1 MALMEVKVPDIGD
14 FEAVEVIE
22 VLVKPG
28 DAIKAEQSLVTVESD
43 KASMEIP
50 SSHAGV
56 VKELKVKLGD
66 KVSEGTVV
74 LVIEAADAAASTP
87 APAPAPAV
95 ASVPPAAPMA
105 APAAAGP
112 VEVVVPDIGD
122 FDAVEVIELLV
133 KPGDVVKAEQSLI
146 TVESDKASMEIPSSH
161 AGTVER
167 LLVKLGDKVSKG
179 TPVVVLQG
187 AGGAPAAAKAA
198 DVAPAAAAAPAS
210 PLASQPVER
219 TAPTAALP
227 AHEPTAPQGHL
238 PHASPSVRRFAR
250 ELGVPLAEVRGSGLK
265 GRITLEDV
273 QGFVKGVMSGETRTA
288 QAAKA
293 PAAGGG
299 AGLDLLPWPKV
310 DFAKFGAVERKDL
323 SRIKKISGANLHRN
337 WVVIPHVTNHDD
349 ADITELEA
357 FRVQLNK
364 ENEKSGVKVTML
376 AFLIKACV
384 AALKKF
390 PEFNASLDGEQIVLK
405 QYFHIGFAADTPN
418 GLVVPVIKDADKKGV
433 LQISQEMSELAKKA
447 RDGKLGPADM
457 SGGCFSISSL
467 GGIGGRYFTPIIN
480 APEVSIL
487 GVCKS
492 STEPRWDG
500 KAFQPRLILPLSLSW
515 DHRVIDG
522 AAAARFNAYLG
533 QILADFRRVLL

>member
-105 APAAAGP
+105 ASVAAGP

-133 KPGDVVKAEQSLI
+133 KPGDAVKAEQSLI

-219 TAPTAALP
+219 TAPTA
-227 AHEPTAPQGHL
+227 
-238 PHASPSVRRFAR
+238 
-250 ELGVPLAEVRGSGLK
+250 
-265 GRITLEDV
+265 
-273 QGFVKGVMSGETRTA
+273 
-288 QAAKA
+288 
-293 PAAGGG
+293 
-299 AGLDLLPWPKV
+299 
-310 DFAKFGAVERKDL
+310 
-323 SRIKKISGANLHRN
+323 
-337 WVVIPHVTNHDD
+337 
-349 ADITELEA
+349 
-357 FRVQLNK
+357 
-364 ENEKSGVKVTML
+364 
-376 AFLIKACV
+376 
-384 AALKKF
+384 
-390 PEFNASLDGEQIVLK
+390 
-405 QYFHIGFAADTPN
+405 
-418 GLVVPVIKDADKKGV
+418 
-433 LQISQEMSELAKKA
+433 
-447 RDGKLGPADM
+447 
-457 SGGCFSISSL
+457 
-467 GGIGGRYFTPIIN
+467 
-480 APEVSIL
+480 
-487 GVCKS
+487 
-492 STEPRWDG
+492 
-500 KAFQPRLILPLSLSW
+500 
-515 DHRVIDG
+515 
-522 AAAARFNAYLG
+522 
-533 QILADFRRVLL
+533 